1 MGKGENLGEFEQ
13 IALVV
18 IARLGGESY
27 GAPIRREI
35 ERRTGRAVAVGTVY
49 ATLAR
54 LEAKGFIKSW
64 IGDPTP
70 ERGGRRKNHVRLTS
84 AGSAAL
90 NRTFQVWRGLW
101 EGLMPD
107 LLGGKS

>member
-1 MGKGENLGEFEQ
+1 MGKGGNLGEFEQ
-13 IALVV
+13 IVLVV

-35 ERRTGRAVAVGTVY
+35 ERCTARTVAVGTVY

-54 LEAKGFIKSW
+54 LETKGFIESW

-70 ERGGRRKNHVRLTS
+70 ERGGRRKNHVRLTPK
-84 AGSAAL
+84 GSLAL
-90 NRTFQVWRGLW
+90 TRSYQVWRGLW
-101 EGLMPD
+101 DD
-107 LLGGKS
+107 LIPNLLIGKS